1 MLGQA
6 RWSGLDKVILRF
18 IFMSH
23 DILTNKNVDKT
34 VKDIVAMAA
43 NTIISGKRCIFE
55 KSDSLH
61 IPSPV
66 INQFIGIRVDGRQSS
81 DIFEI
86 VKSLKSDTSI
96 CDIKWNV
103 MSTTDV
109 YYSETIYAFR
119 QVEKSLQMG
128 EDTRNLRLS
137 NSSSCISVYMSVCAI
152 LNVLMEAFQ
161 AVNPIKVSLSTT
173 DMSDSRINDKIL
185 LEYAM
190 TVRSFINYWATSLH
204 QLIIN
209 EVHSYVPTPRHFYYQ
224 FIPVYNVY
232 FIRSS
237 GKSHPRK
244 RYSDICQYKLALTI
258 GQIRE
263 YELDIPDDDE

>member
-1 MLGQA
+1 MLGDIK
-6 RWSGLDKVILRF
+6 WSNLDKIILRF
-18 IFMSH
+18 IFMVS
-23 DILTNKNVDKT
+23 DILTDKTVDKT
-34 VKDIVAMAA
+34 VKDIMARTA
-43 NTIISGKRCIFE
+43 STILSGKRCIFE
-55 KSDSLH
+55 KHDSLH
-61 IPSPV
+61 LPSPS
-66 INQFIGIRVDGRQSS
+66 INQFMGIWVDGKQSS

-86 VKSLKSDTSI
+86 VTALKSDTSI
-96 CDIKWNV
+96 CDIKWSI
-103 MSTTDV
+103 MYPSDI
-109 YYSETIYAFR
+109 YYSETVYAFR

-137 NSSSCISVYMSVCAI
+137 NSSSCISIYMSVCAI

-161 AVNPIKVSLSTT
+161 VVNPIKVSLSTT
-173 DMSDSRINDKIL
+173 DISDSRINDKIL

-209 EVHSYVPTPRHFYYQ
+209 EVQSYAPEPRHFYYQ
-224 FIPVYNVY
+224 FIPIYNVY

-237 GKSHPRK
+237 CKGHPRK

-258 GQIRE
+258 GQIHE